1 MYFSFLIKRSCA
13 EPKAKNILDD
23 LSTLVEYYSVSN
35 DSMDR
40 RMMIS
45 EAVPGTYVCAYVL
58 FYFFKLFFTCSAF
71 FCVLYSSR

>member
-1 MYFSFLIKRSCA
+1 MSSCIFRSCA

-40 RMMIS
+40 RMMVS
-45 EAVPGTYVCAYVL
+45 EAVPGNDNHVVIVIVIDILL
-58 FYFFKLFFTCSAF
+58 FD
-71 FCVLYSSR
+71 